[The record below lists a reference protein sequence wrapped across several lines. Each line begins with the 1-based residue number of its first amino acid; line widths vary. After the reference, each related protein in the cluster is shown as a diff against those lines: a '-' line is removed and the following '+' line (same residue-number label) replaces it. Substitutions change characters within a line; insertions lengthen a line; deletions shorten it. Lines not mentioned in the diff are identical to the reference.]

1 LERFHVLV
9 LHGLHSLTARW
20 RDHVPPGA
28 ELLPTLAPVESL
40 IVRDVQPAQDRIT
53 TDLLQIVHPY
63 LPVTNAR
70 CALDALVGSG
80 VFERAEPEIR
90 PEVYRYTA
98 RTLRQMQTTE
108 QALLTCAAS
117 IHTLNSE
124 QTNRLSTLT
133 TALMDGLGY
142 GSLPVPTP
150 IFELTRPALTPSEW
164 PLGQVQ
170 QRLIGLLAYRD
181 DAHIAA
187 WRAEGYTAPAIRLA
201 TQLADTGEMI
211 PHNRFLQSPIF
222 YDETYLRAGMDE
234 LLKADEVIE
243 TDRGYTLNLQGRSRR
258 KRVEQLTNEYFAVP
272 FEKRLSDQGLREWES
287 LVWILIEA
295 RRTLPL
301 RQF

>member
-1 LERFHVLV
+1 MERFHVLV
-9 LHGLHSLTARW
+9 LHGLHALTARW

-40 IVRDVQPAQDRIT
+40 IIRDVQPAHDRIT

-63 LPVTNAR
+63 LPVMQAR
-70 CALDALVGSG
+70 CALDALTAKAVL
-80 VFERAEPEIR
+80 ERVDPELK
-90 PEVYRYTA
+90 PGVYRYTA
-98 RTLRQMQTTE
+98 RTLQQMQATE
-108 QALLTCAAS
+108 NALLTCAAANR
-117 IHTLNSE
+117 TLSSE

-150 IFELTRPALTPSEW
+150 IFELTRPALAPSEW

-187 WRAEGYTAPAIRLA
+187 WRAEGYSAPAIRIA

-211 PHNRFLQSPIF
+211 STNRFLQWPIF
-222 YDETYLRAGMDE
+222 YDEPYLRAGLDE
-234 LLKADEVIE
+234 LRKAGDLME
-243 TDRGYTLNLQGRSRR
+243 TDRGYTLNLQGRARR
-258 KRVEQLTNEYFAVP
+258 RRVEQLTNEYFAVP

-287 LVWILIEA
+287 LIWILIEA

-301 RQF
+301 RRS